1 MDFAFLLGAAL
12 LWAVTALLVVG
23 FGRLD
28 QPVKGQS

>member
-1 MDFAFLLGAAL
+1 MDFVFLMSAGL
-12 LWAVTALLVVG
+12 LWALTALLVVG